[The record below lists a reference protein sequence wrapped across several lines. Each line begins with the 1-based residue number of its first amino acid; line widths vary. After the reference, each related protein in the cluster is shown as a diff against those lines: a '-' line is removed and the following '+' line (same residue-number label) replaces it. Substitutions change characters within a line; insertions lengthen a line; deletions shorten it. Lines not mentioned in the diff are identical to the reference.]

1 MSRRLFRVAFLTSL
15 LFLAACQQVPSPTAV
30 PTSSLHPT
38 TTLAASF
45 TPTQRSTVTTTATA
59 SPTAR
64 PSPAVTPTAS
74 NTPSASLSPASD
86 VLSQPAAAPGLPVL
100 EQPTLPIAVLVL
112 PNASNKLAVFDRQ
125 GQILLTM
132 NQMGIDTVG
141 FNSDDYQIIGPIS
154 PVDQTIPLALLSYY
168 NFGQVQIWEHQ
179 QYTKKIPAS
188 DIIALKSAPGQPVIA
203 YSAFHPSTGETARSE
218 VFLVPVADPP
228 EDPSP
233 LIQAELT
240 GSFALYPVAVHAHS
254 GTPVGVW
261 LTQQING
268 IGGWNLDVARGLVY
282 VDADS
287 GNTIQA
293 ISEEQTFKGLSPD
306 YRYAAYTAGGKLFLR
321 NLFFHEEV
329 SLLTLPESSNG
340 VGYLTFSPDNR
351 LAAWIETT
359 GDAYT
364 TPSTM
369 RSWLRIAS
377 TSGEVL
383 NSMESL
389 VFAEAAGFQ
398 PDWVQ
403 PLGWLDGG
411 TLLCQVQDFASRKTA
426 LLRFD
431 VASGQATFF
440 ADGQFSGWVYE

>member
-15 LFLAACQQVPSPTAV
+15 LFLSACQQVPPPTAV
-30 PTSSLHPT
+30 PTSSLAPSP
-38 TTLAASF
+38 TLAASF

-64 PSPAVTPTAS
+64 PSPSVTPTAS
-74 NTPSASLSPASD
+74 NTPSDSPTPTSEL
-86 VLSQPAAAPGLPVL
+86 LSQPATAPGLPVL
-100 EQPTLPIAVLVL
+100 EQPTLPAAMLVFQH
-112 PNASNKLAVFDRQ
+112 ASKHLALFDRE
-125 GQILLTM
+125 GQILHTM
-132 NQMGIDTVG
+132 DKMGIDPVG
-141 FNSDDYQIIGPIS
+141 FNPDAYQVIGPVS
-154 PVDQTIPLALLSYY
+154 PVDQTVPLALLSFY
-168 NFGQVQIWEHQ
+168 NFGQIQIWEHQ

-188 DIIALKSAPGQPVIA
+188 DIISLKSAPGQPVIA

-218 VFLVPVADPP
+218 VFLFSVVDPP
-228 EDPSP
+228 AKPSP
-233 LIQAELT
+233 LIQAALS
-240 GSFALYPVAVHAHS
+240 GSYALFPVAVHARG
-254 GTPVGVW
+254 GTPLGIW

-268 IGGWNLDVARGLVY
+268 IGGWNLDVDRGLVY

-293 ISEEQTFKGLSPD
+293 LSEEQTFKGLSPD
-306 YRYAAYTAGGKLFLR
+306 YRYAAYTAGGKMFLR
-321 NLFFHEEV
+321 NLFFQEEV
-329 SLLTLPESSNG
+329 SLPTLPESSNG

-364 TPSTM
+364 TPSTLQ
-369 RSWLRIAS
+369 SQLRIGS
-377 TSGEVL
+377 TSGEML
-383 NSMESL
+383 YSMESTT
-389 VFAEAAGFQ
+389 FTEAAGFQ

-431 VASGQATFF
+431 VASGQAKFF
-440 ADGQFSGWVYE
+440 ADGQFAGWVFE